1 MSQYMIEPSKEK
13 LMVYNVSFDI
23 CAVVMTTLCIS
34 VMVLHK
40 DLKRFENKVLF
51 SILLLHFAAAVLDIW
66 SSVANSFTAQYSY
79 AYRDLLNLSFLL
91 THCMEAALFAWYLM
105 LLFGLDMVRRK
116 TVKAIL
122 IIPELAGVV
131 LPLALNNVFRWVFYY
146 DKFGVY
152 SHGPMM
158 YPLYGVSIFYM
169 VLCCFIVLMKR
180 NLLTR
185 RQWRAMIALLL
196 TSLIPILIQMIFIP
210 HQLIEMFF
218 QSVGFYMLMTTVDNF
233 DDLRNPVTK
242 VYNRF
247 AFIKSLSTLM
257 ASGTTFRLIVVK
269 LSKSQYFKSEGYENL
284 RINALLHFAAD
295 WLDSLDPRI
304 NVYDCAR
311 GFFVLPVVMGD
322 AMFAADLRS
331 KIAER
336 FKEKWTYS
344 ELSLTFA
351 VQLCTIT
358 LPQDDLDPEQ
368 ILEIIDM
375 PFTEKNPVIS
385 YTTPTEIRASMAAAP
400 AAVPEAMDIP
410 QELSDTLDA
419 FLAGV
424 MTLTPAEKTV
434 FQCYTRG
441 MTPSQISEEI
451 FISVNTVKK
460 HTKSIYRKLEIN
472 SRNELIMYVDL
483 FRRCR
488 RTDDLENI

>member
-1 MSQYMIEPSKEK
+1 
-13 LMVYNVSFDI
+13 
-23 CAVVMTTLCIS
+23 
-34 VMVLHK
+34 
-40 DLKRFENKVLF
+40 
-51 SILLLHFAAAVLDIW
+51 
-66 SSVANSFTAQYSY
+66 
-79 AYRDLLNLSFLL
+79 
-91 THCMEAALFAWYLM
+91 
-105 LLFGLDMVRRK
+105 
-116 TVKAIL
+116 
-122 IIPELAGVV
+122 
-131 LPLALNNVFRWVFYY
+131 
-146 DKFGVY
+146 
-152 SHGPMM
+152 
-158 YPLYGVSIFYM
+158 
-169 VLCCFIVLMKR
+169 
-180 NLLTR
+180 
-185 RQWRAMIALLL
+185 MIALLL

-247 AFIKSLSTLM
+247 AFIKSLSILM

-311 GFFVLPVVMGD
+311 GFFVLPVVMED
-322 AMFAADLRS
+322 ALFTADLRS

-488 RTDDLENI
+488 RIDDLENI